1 MIPHVMVLMYLQIYW
16 SLWSTK
22 ICFRN
27 NHLILTTARHRHSP
41 LAHANMIMNSTWTV
55 LRDIANDV
63 NILGVTLDSKLN
75 FKIHISEPLRK
86 AYAMA
91 AGL

>member
-1 MIPHVMVLMYLQIYW
+1 
-16 SLWSTK
+16 
-22 ICFRN
+22 
-27 NHLILTTARHRHSP
+27 
-41 LAHANMIMNSTWTV
+41 MNSTWTV